1 LEQPTIYYLCC
12 SHNRPAGGNKH
23 TYRHVDALV
32 ERGFRA
38 AILHLD
44 PQFTRLTWFENQTPT
59 LGPARF
65 ASEAVPERDF
75 LVVPEDI
82 GGEYRTL
89 PCRKVVFNKNIYY
102 GAAALN
108 SDGGF
113 DRYLDGDT
121 VAAFAVSDAN
131 SAYLR
136 YAYPRLKIFTLYPE
150 VDSAAFFH
158 QPVSAKKRII
168 AVGPKGRRDVI
179 TLVQL
184 LKARRTQGLNALAGW
199 KCVLLEGLTEAE
211 VAATLADSTVFIS
224 LSTAEGLARMPL
236 EAMSAGCLVA
246 AYDVGSAQEYLPPS
260 SRFQV
265 GDFVGIAKWVE
276 AIAAA
281 YGADRPALDD
291 VARPGRALALRYS
304 RQRQVDAVAEA
315 WTEILATGNR

>member
-1 LEQPTIYYLCC
+1 
-12 SHNRPAGGNKH
+12 
-23 TYRHVDALV
+23 
-32 ERGFRA
+32 
-38 AILHLD
+38 
-44 PQFTRLTWFENQTPT
+44 
-59 LGPARF
+59 
-65 ASEAVPERDF
+65 VPERDF